1 MLCIK
6 LNIYGKVGAMKA
18 PKVQDLIKQN
28 LDGSMLTVFK
38 IGFFSEA
45 LPCIKKLDWKKVII
59 GDNLSAH
66 INKKVIK
73 ACQQNLLSF
82 ISLPPNST
90 YLKQPLGI
98 TFFWSVKS
106 NWKEEWINK
115 NKFCTTK
122 GSFSIYNWRNYILQ
136 WQKTQPVIL
145 QKFPQKREDTSLASK
160 TFLGILS
167 EMKTKSNLAQNQN
180 RKKRVNIKP
189 GKRCTTWRHCSRNM
203 FRWKKW
209 ATRWWNWERG

>member
-6 LNIYGKVGAMKA
+6 LNIYGKVAAMKA

-73 ACQQNLLSF
+73 ACQQNLLF
-82 ISLPPNST
+82 
-90 YLKQPLGI
+90 Y
-98 TFFWSVKS
+98 FF
-106 NWKEEWINK
+106 
-115 NKFCTTK
+115 
-122 GSFSIYNWRNYILQ
+122 
-136 WQKTQPVIL
+136 
-145 QKFPQKREDTSLASK
+145 AS
-160 TFLGILS
+160 
-167 EMKTKSNLAQNQN
+167 
-180 RKKRVNIKP
+180 
-189 GKRCTTWRHCSRNM
+189 
-203 FRWKKW
+203 
-209 ATRWWNWERG
+209 